1 MTEQP
6 TEGRRPRRLGVS
18 LVFTIVVLIGLAGL
32 VVGTRWHRQ
41 KSLVDQVET
50 LGGQVEARPIGPAWF
65 RDFAGPE
72 FMQGW
77 DPITG
82 INLADR
88 DVDDA
93 WLTRHIGRQ
102 LRELEWIDLTNTRV
116 TSSGLNELTL
126 LPQLK
131 EVYIKETTITDADL
145 VKFDAAHPDFTVV
158 RGRKSPVAT
167 SLAMRTV
174 HWHALT
180 CAAFSPSGNLLA
192 VGDGEGTLHVWNVA
206 RRELVRS
213 IPAHAEWVFGVAFAP
228 DGRTLAT
235 AGGDNLVR
243 RWDVMSGELV
253 DEYAGH
259 HGDVHAVAFTPDG
272 NRLLSAGDDMMI
284 HFIDTESLRPE
295 CVLAGH
301 TAPIPAL
308 DVSPDGTRIA
318 SGSRDDS
325 VRLWDVA
332 TGESLAVLEDH
343 TGDVHAVAF
352 SPDGK
357 WLATASYDG
366 TIKLRD
372 PDDGRTVRTFIG
384 HDDWV
389 FTVAFSGDGKTL
401 ASGSG
406 DGTIRL
412 WDVATGAER
421 RQLAKQHTVSR
432 VAFSSGDDLLASSA
446 AEGNVGLWSPED
458 GELLGLLRAP
468 GRRIVE

>member
-1 MTEQP
+1 MTDQ
-6 TEGRRPRRLGVS
+6 TAVDRRPRRLGVS
-18 LVFTIVVLIGLAGL
+18 LILTIVVLIGLIGL
-32 VVGTRWHRQ
+32 IVGARWHRQ
-41 KSLVDQVET
+41 KSLVNQVQT

-65 RDFAGPE
+65 REFVGAE
-72 FMQGW
+72 FMKGW

-93 WLTRHIGRQ
+93 WLSRSIGRQ

-116 TSSGLNELTL
+116 TSAGLEELTL
-126 LPQLK
+126 LPHLK
-131 EVYIKETTITDADL
+131 EVYIKETTISDADL
-145 VKFDAAHPDFTVV
+145 AKFDAAHPYFTVV

-180 CAAFSPSGNLLA
+180 CAAFSPGGSLLA
-192 VGDGEGTLHVWNVA
+192 VGDGEGTLHVWDVE

-243 RWDVMSGELV
+243 RWDVVSGELV
-253 DEYAGH
+253 DEYDGH
-259 HGDVHAVAFTPDG
+259 RGDVHAVAFTPDG
-272 NRLLSAGDDMMI
+272 RRLLSAGDDMTVHI
-284 HFIDTESLRPE
+284 IDTESLQAE
-295 CVLAGH
+295 HVLNGH
-301 TAPIPAL
+301 TAAIPAL
-308 DVSPDGTRIA
+308 DVSSDGTRIA

-325 VRLWDVA
+325 VRLWNVA

-366 TIKLRD
+366 TIRLRD
-372 PDDGRTVRTFIG
+372 PDDGRTVRTLTG

-412 WDVATGAER
+412 WEVATGTEQQR
-421 RQLAKQHTVSR
+421 LVKQHTVSR
-432 VAFSSGDDLLASSA
+432 VAFSSGDDLLASTA
-446 AEGNVGLWSPED
+446 AEGNIGLWNPVD
-458 GELLGLLRAP
+458 GELLALLRVPERQIAN
-468 GRRIVE
+468 